1 VVGVK
6 LKKPSI
12 LIADDDEAFRLT
24 LQTIFEP
31 RGYEILL
38 AENGRQALYIVRI
51 NPVDCLLL
59 DMHMPDLTGLETLQ
73 IIRERHATLPCVM
86 LTADASQHVVHRA
99 LALRVYTVLT
109 KPVSQE
115 LVTGAVRQAL
125 ESVPTS

>member
-1 VVGVK
+1 MVGAIQK
-6 LKKPSI
+6 RPSI

-38 AENGRQALYIVRI
+38 AESGRQALYIVRI
-51 NPVDCLLL
+51 SPVDCLLL

-73 IIRERHATLPCVM
+73 IIRERHETLPCVM
-86 LTADASQHVVHRA
+86 LTADASQQVVHRA

-125 ESVPTS
+125 ESATS